1 MGIACWQAAA
11 DGRYWI
17 DVVVG
22 NMDLRAMIDL
32 GMVDPLHQIG
42 FEVEPSIYDQ
52 LKQTGQLS
60 GYRMRSRRDASG
72 QSFHTESARTT
83 AQLLDPHNRKRI
95 GPLSRLFVSRGNQ
108 GVPSRIGVVFFH
120 NLPRCKVH
128 WDLDARNWCI
138 EY

>member
-42 FEVEPSIYDQ
+42 FEIEPSIYDQ
-52 LKQTGQLS
+52 LKQTGQLTN
-60 GYRMRSRRDASG
+60 YRKRSRRDASG
-72 QSFHTESARTT
+72 RSLHTESGRTT
-83 AQLLDPHNRKRI
+83 AQLLDPLNRKPI
-95 GPLSRLFVSRGNQ
+95 GPACQLYTSRGNP
-108 GVPSRIGVVFFH
+108 GLPSRVGVVFFH
-120 NLPRCKVH
+120 NLTGCKVI
-128 WDLDARNWCI
+128 WELNNRDWSI